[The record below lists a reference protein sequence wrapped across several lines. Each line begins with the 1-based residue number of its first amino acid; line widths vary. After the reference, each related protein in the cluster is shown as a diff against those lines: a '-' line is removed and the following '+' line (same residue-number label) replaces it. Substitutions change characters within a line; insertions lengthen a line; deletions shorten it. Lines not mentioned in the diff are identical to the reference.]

1 MTLSEG
7 IQLVGEDQ
15 LAFYALPIFFLVI
28 IAEAWISKH
37 EQKNLYERKD
47 FIASMWMLFLTAVVE
62 FLPKA
67 MAFIAFFYLHS
78 ISPLADV
85 VGRQWWAWIVLLSL
99 IHI

>member
-1 MTLSEG
+1 MTLAEG

-15 LAFYALPIFFLVI
+15 LAFYALSIFFLVI
-28 IAEAWISKH
+28 IGEAWISKH

-67 MAFIAFFYLHS
+67 MAFIAF
-78 ISPLADV
+78 
-85 VGRQWWAWIVLLSL
+85 LSL